1 MEGESIAG
9 LGNVWSTGLVTNKS
23 GHYVRFANKENTR
36 GKNQRL
42 CIKKQPNISS
52 NYITCKVKMPLPA
65 QKYITVLEKPDAY
78 FHVSPAVAVFIGIK
92 SQ

>member
-1 MEGESIAG
+1 
-9 LGNVWSTGLVTNKS
+9 
-23 GHYVRFANKENTR
+23 
-36 GKNQRL
+36 
-42 CIKKQPNISS
+42 
-52 NYITCKVKMPLPA
+52 MPLPA